1 MRAKPVKGFAGAA
14 TLLGAAVVLVGQ
26 PAATPSLQTVSIRQN
41 TTSAADAAKHPMGL
55 GVDSSLLLMI
65 QFVYAP
71 HESSHWMPLP
81 ASQIMGGPEWMASLR
96 YDIKM
101 PATVYTD
108 PEEKWRMWRKL
119 LAERFQLKLHRQ
131 TKEMPLY
138 YLTAAAGGLK
148 LPVAKAVECVTFLP
162 GVSPHPVPG
171 KVDCGHVAGPIE
183 ELRDEQIRGSK
194 IQMADLVRTLA
205 LHFNRPIVDKTA
217 YSAEFDLN
225 LRYPK
230 GEMFTAFE
238 RQLGL
243 KMTPGQGPA
252 EVLVVDHAEL
262 PRP

>member
-1 MRAKPVKGFAGAA
+1 
-14 TLLGAAVVLVGQ
+14 
-26 PAATPSLQTVSIRQN
+26 
-41 TTSAADAAKHPMGL
+41 MGL

-71 HESSHWMPLP
+71 HESVHWMPLP
-81 ASQIMGGPEWMASLR
+81 ASQIVGGPEWMSSLR

-101 PATVYTD
+101 PDTVYTH
-108 PEEKWRMWRKL
+108 PEEKWLVWKKL
-119 LAERFQLKLHRQ
+119 LAERFQLKLHRE

-138 YLTAAAGGLK
+138 NLTAAPGGLK
-148 LPVAKAVECVTFLP
+148 LPSPKAVECASFLP
-162 GVSPHPVPG
+162 GVAPHAVPG

-205 LHFNRPIVDKTA
+205 LHFNRPIVDKTG
-217 YSAEFDLN
+217 YSGEFDLN

-230 GEMFTAFE
+230 GGMFTAFE
-238 RQLGL
+238 QQLGL
-243 KMTPGQGPA
+243 KLTPANGPV

-262 PRP
+262 PRN